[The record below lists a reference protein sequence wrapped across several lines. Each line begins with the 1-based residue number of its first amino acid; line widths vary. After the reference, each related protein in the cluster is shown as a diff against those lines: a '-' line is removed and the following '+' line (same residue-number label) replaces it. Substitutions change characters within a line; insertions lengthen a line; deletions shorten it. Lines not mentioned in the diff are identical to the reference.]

1 LARFP
6 LQFRRVMS
14 ERDADIDFDF
24 FEEEEPTQESSRAE
38 RVIRRPGPRGPRRPP
53 RAPQNL
59 TPLLRLVGLVAFAI
73 LIIVLLVFWIKSCQ
87 ASSKSST
94 YKNYMSK
101 ISEVASSSQQIGRQL
116 SDTLLSPG
124 LKRPELQS
132 KISALAR
139 QEQLD
144 VDRARAITPPGP
156 LISEHQAV
164 IQSLQFRVSGL
175 TGLSDALGSTA
186 SVKNTTK
193 AAGALSAQMQ
203 RLVASDVIWSDSFK
217 APAEAELRNQG
228 VSGTNDAG
236 GALVPDSKFL
246 QNSELASVAATT
258 AVVERLQG
266 ASAGTKN
273 CPCGTSLVS
282 TKLLPNGSD
291 LSTSQQT
298 TITFTVN
305 TAFQVTIKNSGNVQV
320 FSVPVKLVIEQAK
333 GSNITKTTKIGFLNA
348 GDQTTITFRN
358 FPQPDFSRPATLKIE
373 VSPVNGEENTSNN
386 SADYPVIFSVG
397 G

>member
-1 LARFP
+1 
-6 LQFRRVMS
+6 MS

-53 RAPQNL
+53 RAPQNV

-116 SDTLLSPG
+116 SNTLLSPG
-124 LKRPELQS
+124 LKRADLQS
-132 KISALAR
+132 KISAFAR

-156 LISEHQAV
+156 LLTEHQAV
-164 IQSLQFRVSGL
+164 IQALQFRVSGL
-175 TGLSDALGSTA
+175 TGLSDAIGSTA
-186 SVKNTTK
+186 STKNTSK
-193 AAGALSAQMQ
+193 AASALSSQMQ

-217 APAEAELRNQG
+217 APAETELRRQG
-228 VSGTNDAG
+228 VTGTNDTG
-236 GALVPDSKFL
+236 GPLVPDSRFL
-246 QNSELASVAATT
+246 QNSELASASATS
-258 AVVERLQG
+258 AVVERLKG
-266 ASAGTKN
+266 ASTGTTN

-282 TKLLPNGSD
+282 TKVLPDGTD
-291 LSTSQQT
+291 MSTSNT
-298 TITFTVN
+298 NTIHFTVS

-320 FSVPVKLVIEQAK
+320 FSVPVKLTIEQSK
-333 GSNITKTTKIGFLNA
+333 GGNINKTAKIGFLNA
-348 GDQTTITFRN
+348 GDQTTVTFRN
-358 FPQPDFSRPATLKIE
+358 LPQPNFAAPATVKIE
-373 VSPVNGEENTSNN
+373 VSPVAGETNTGNN

>member
-1 LARFP
+1 
-6 LQFRRVMS
+6 MS

-38 RVIRRPGPRGPRRPP
+38 RVIRRPGGPRGPRRPP
-53 RAPQNL
+53 RTPQNL

-94 YKNYMSK
+94 YKSYMSK

-116 SDTLLSPG
+116 GDTILSPG
-124 LKRPELQS
+124 LKRAQLQS
-132 KISALAR
+132 KISGLAR

-156 LISEHQAV
+156 LLTEHQAV
-164 IQSLQFRVSGL
+164 VQALQFRVGGL
-175 TGLSDALGSTA
+175 TGLSDAIGA
-186 SVKNTTK
+186 IGTTK
-193 AAGALSAQMQ
+193 STEKAAAALVSQMQ
-203 RLVASDVIWSDSFK
+203 RLLASDVIWSDSFK
-217 APAEAELRNQG
+217 APAEAELRRQG
-228 VSGTNDAG
+228 VTGTTDAG

-246 QNSELASVAATT
+246 ENSELGSTSAMT
-258 AVVERLQG
+258 ALVERLKG
-266 ASAGTKN
+266 ASNGTTN

-282 TKLLPNGSD
+282 TKLLPDGTD
-291 LSTSQQT
+291 MSTSNT
-298 TITFTVN
+298 NTIHFTVS

-320 FSVPVKLVIEQAK
+320 FSVPVKLTIEQSK
-333 GSNITKTTKIGFLNA
+333 GGNIVKTAKIGFLNQ

-358 FPQPDFSRPATLKIE
+358 LPQPNFAAPATVKIE
-373 VSPVNGEENTSNN
+373 VSPVPGETNSGNN